1 MRAPH
6 AVAAALACWAC
17 SDVTL
22 TERGD
27 EPADGGPAGDPE
39 ARVEPSSIDFDEV
52 QVAEGDPERLSVTRP
67 VVIHNDGSATLLVR
81 DVAMEED
88 DPAFSV
94 GSVSLP
100 SVPSGGSLTLDVTFN
115 PTAAGPA
122 TDALLIDTSDPVSAL
137 WVVELRGVGVGGR

>member
-6 AVAAALACWAC
+6 ALAASLALWAC

-27 EPADGGPAGDPE
+27 EPTGGGPGGEPE
-39 ARVEPSSIDFDEV
+39 ARVEPLLIDFGELP
-52 QVAEGDPERLSVTRP
+52 VAEADPDRLSVTRP
-67 VVIHNDGSATLLVR
+67 VVIYNDGSATLLVR
-81 DVAMEED
+81 DISMEED

-100 SVPSGGSLTLDVTFN
+100 SVPSEGCLTLEVTFN
-115 PTAAGPA
+115 PTAAGPV
-122 TDALLIDTSDPVSAL
+122 TDALRIDTSDPVSAL
-137 WVVELRGVGVGGR
+137 WVVELEGVGVGGR